1 MIQITFYK
9 NNQDAYQG
17 FHFIGHAGYDIAGED
32 VVCAGVSALAIT
44 TINSIESLTDAQFTV
59 DSDEKSGMMALHMVS
74 APSHDTELLF
84 KSLYIG
90 CQGISDAYGTDYVK
104 IHFKEV

>member
-9 NNQDAYQG
+9 DNQNAYQG

-32 VVCAGVSALAIT
+32 VVCAGISALAIT
-44 TINSIESLTDAQFTV
+44 AVNSIEKLTDADITV
-59 DSDEKSGMMALHMVS
+59 DSDAQSGMIELHIIS
-74 APSHDTELLF
+74 APSQMTQLLME
-84 KSLYIG
+84 SLYIG

>member
-17 FHFIGHAGYDIAGED
+17 FHFIGHAEYDEIGED
-32 VVCAGVSALAIT
+32 VVCAGISALAIT
-44 TINSIESLTDAQFTV
+44 AINSIENLTDAQFTV
-59 DSDEKSGMMALHMVS
+59 DSDEKSGSMKLLIHDNL
-74 APSHDTELLF
+74 SHDTELLM

>member
-17 FHFIGHAGYDIAGED
+17 FHFIGHAEFDIPGED

-44 TINSIESLTDAQFTV
+44 AVNSIGQLTDAEFTV
-59 DSDEKSGMMALHMVS
+59 DSDEETGMIKLHLSS
-74 APSHDTELLF
+74 APSQATELLMR
-84 KSLYIG
+84 SLYIG